1 MISTV
6 ASSTPEHLLPLSST
20 RPSVL
25 GTMVAKH
32 SAETSDVL
40 GVTTD
45 ADSGQICVFSVA
57 RQLAELRR
65 RCLR

>member
-1 MISTV
+1 
-6 ASSTPEHLLPLSST
+6 
-20 RPSVL
+20 VL

-65 RCLR
+65 GCLR